1 MGFLYSAIN
10 RPGLARKHTAIAKV
24 KRMRDLGQL
33 QPKNNDP
40 KNLRTQALEF
50 QVEIIDYT
58 QVKTKDQNMKPEDSD
73 QMYFELINFLLEN
86 NLYTAADTALEKIL
100 DLHTN

>member
-73 QMYFELINFLLEN
+73 QMYFELINLLLEN

>member
-86 NLYTAADTALEKIL
+86 NLYAAADTALEKIL

>member
-1 MGFLYSAIN
+1 MGFLYYAIN